1 MIQIFQESEL
11 PKLSQT
17 ALYAKFN
24 ETSNIS
30 KSVVDEIS
38 NSKDKIVKKEEIS
51 ELLSLMKLNGDAII
65 KKAINDFEDG
75 KIVIIFNKETSVIP
89 STLPFIVTQRG
100 TDATAYIFADKFM
113 NNVKNASE
121 YTTLM
126 AIMEAAYL
134 GKEMQT
140 RPTAF
145 INNRPLMLNLCN
157 LYTLM
162 TVAPMEQRLYIK
174 GENLTKAMLY
184 IISFFYKLIDGNEFT
199 IIPGYKRIISD
210 KIDEKIVKQIEAEV
224 RALPSNSF
232 MEFLEL
238 IKRLNP
244 VRYEDLDQ
252 MYMTHFIRT
261 CGISLCFALECL
273 PYLFI
278 LVTSAA
284 YKTGLTTPALNKLL
298 APQIRK
304 TITLLSTAG
313 NI

>member
-1 MIQIFQESEL
+1 MIQVFQESEL

-51 ELLSLMKLNGDAII
+51 ELLSLMKLNGDPII
-65 KKAINDFEDG
+65 KKAINDFENG
-75 KIVIIFNKETSVIP
+75 KIVIVFNKETSVIP
-89 STLPFIVTQRG
+89 PTLPFIVNLRG
-100 TDATAYIFADKFM
+100 TDAVAYIFADKFM

-121 YTTLM
+121 YTILM
-126 AIMEAAYL
+126 AVMEAAYL
-134 GKEMQT
+134 AKEIQL

-162 TVAPMEQRLYIK
+162 TVSPMEQRLYIK

-184 IISFFYKLIDGNEFT
+184 IISFFYKIIDGNEFT

-210 KIDEKIVKQIEAEV
+210 KIDDGVVKQIESEV
-224 RALPSNSF
+224 RALPSTSF
-232 MEFLEL
+232 IEFLGV

-244 VRYEDLDQ
+244 IRYEDIDQ
-252 MYMTHFIRT
+252 MYMTYFIRT
-261 CGISLCFALECL
+261 CGISLCFALECI
-273 PYLFI
+273 PYLFL
-278 LVTSAA
+278 LVTSTA
-284 YKTGLTTPALNKLL
+284 YKTGLTTPGLNKLL

-304 TITLLSTAG
+304 TITLLNTAG